1 MLKNP
6 ELFKNVETG
15 LRSMGTI
22 KAFEDEHG
30 KILGRA
36 MITLTDIPESIEV
49 KRTDRE
55 NLTAFEITFDFCNVA
70 LGIVVDTKKKT
81 LESSVWGRYQAPNA
95 QRPSDEWV
103 KFFIRTLF
111 ENIAPDG
118 TYGIPMYSF
127 VNNDGTYGIP
137 MYSFVNNTA
146 DFTAVPTA
154 PLPKDAVLNEE
165 IVEAV
170 LDKD

>member
-49 KRTDRE
+49 GDRRGHKE
-55 NLTAFEITFDFCNVA
+55 KDPGEQRVGTVS
-70 LGIVVDTKKKT
+70 G
-81 LESSVWGRYQAPNA
+81 A
-95 QRPSDEWV
+95 QCTETVR
-103 KFFIRTLF
+103 
-111 ENIAPDG
+111 
-118 TYGIPMYSF
+118 
-127 VNNDGTYGIP
+127 
-137 MYSFVNNTA
+137 
-146 DFTAVPTA
+146 
-154 PLPKDAVLNEE
+154 
-165 IVEAV
+165 
-170 LDKD
+170 

>member
-111 ENIAPDG
+111 ENIAP
-118 TYGIPMYSF
+118 TVHMESRC
-127 VNNDGTYGIP
+127 T
-137 MYSFVNNTA
+137 
-146 DFTAVPTA
+146 
-154 PLPKDAVLNEE
+154 PLSTIQRTL
-165 IVEAV
+165 
-170 LDKD
+170 LLYRQRRSQRTRY